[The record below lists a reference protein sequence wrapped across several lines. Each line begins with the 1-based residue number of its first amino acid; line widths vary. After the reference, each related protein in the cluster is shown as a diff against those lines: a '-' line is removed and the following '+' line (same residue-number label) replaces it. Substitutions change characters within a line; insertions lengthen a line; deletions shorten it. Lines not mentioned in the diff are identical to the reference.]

1 MDADYSTGSLPHL
14 RALRFPQ
21 EDRPIPLDYDFE
33 EDRVYWADYKM
44 DIIRRSKLDGSQ
56 VETIAVLGNGKI
68 TGFVTSL
75 LKLNKNLLLLEDLL
89 VFDIIINYI

>member
-68 TGFVTSL
+68 
-75 LKLNKNLLLLEDLL
+75 NNLCYQPFETKQKSSPSGGLTC
-89 VFDIIINYI
+89 I